1 MRSIPNNSD
10 QNAQQKPL
18 IQSDVEE
25 KEKDSPQMS
34 MITITDAVKRQSLL
48 DNDAVD
54 IPSLYNDDDLLCAK
68 PLEPFDL

>member
-1 MRSIPNNSD
+1 MKSLQNNLD

-25 KEKDSPQMS
+25 KEKKKTQMS
-34 MITITDAVKRQSLL
+34 MITIKDAVKRQSLL
-48 DNDAVD
+48 DYDALD
-54 IPSLYNDDDLLCAK
+54 RPSVYNDDDVLCAK

>member
-1 MRSIPNNSD
+1 MKSLQNNLD

-25 KEKDSPQMS
+25 KEKKNTQMS
-34 MITITDAVKRQSLL
+34 MITIKDAVKRQCLL
-48 DNDAVD
+48 DYDALD
-54 IPSLYNDDDLLCAK
+54 RPSVYNDDDVLCAK

>member
-1 MRSIPNNSD
+1 MRSLQNNLD

-25 KEKDSPQMS
+25 KEKKKTQMS
-34 MITITDAVKRQSLL
+34 MITIKDAVKRQSLL
-48 DNDAVD
+48 DYDALD
-54 IPSLYNDDDLLCAK
+54 RPSVYNDDDVLCAK